1 KNVVVLGLV
10 QDENGQKMSK
20 HKGNVVDPM
29 EVLDTIGADAIRW
42 YFYWNSAPWLAKRFS
57 REAVIEG
64 RSKFLGTLWNTY
76 AFYTLYADIDG
87 FDPMKYL
94 KNGKWEPEGLAVMDR
109 WILSKLNSLILSVD
123 RDLEN
128 YRITEAARAM
138 QEFTDDL
145 SNWYVRRGRS
155 RYWAKGMETDK
166 VNAYMTLFTCLKEL
180 SLLAAPMI
188 PFMTEEIWQN
198 IVRTV
203 DPEAEES
210 IHLAKYPVADES
222 MIDPELEASM
232 EHVLKLVVMGRAARN
247 AAALKNR
254 QPLREMIVKAPF
266 TLEKYFDDVIADEL
280 NVKKLTFTDDVSTF
294 TTYTFKP
301 QLRTVGP
308 KYGKALGAI
317 RTHLNEMDGNAAM
330 KELREK
336 GSISFD
342 ANGTPV
348 TLTEDDLLIDV
359 SHKEGYVSEN
369 EGEATVV
376 LDTTLTPEL
385 IEEGF
390 VREIISKVQTMRKE
404 ADFNV
409 TDRIAVRWQAE
420 GQLREI
426 FTKYAD
432 EIAKETLA
440 SGIKEGR
447 GGYEKEWS
455 LNGEHCT
462 LGVEVTVPG
471 SKAD

>member
-1 KNVVVLGLV
+1 MATMPAEVQELFKEVDNVVFSTASTDGQPNSCIVAMKAVVDVVVL
-10 QDENGQKMSK
+10 
-20 HKGNVVDPM
+20 
-29 EVLDTIGADAIRW
+29 
-42 YFYWNSAPWLAKRFS
+42 
-57 REAVIEG
+57 
-64 RSKFLGTLWNTY
+64 
-76 AFYTLYADIDG
+76 
-87 FDPMKYL
+87 
-94 KNGKWEPEGLAVMDR
+94 
-109 WILSKLNSLILSVD
+109 
-123 RDLEN
+123 
-128 YRITEAARAM
+128 
-138 QEFTDDL
+138 
-145 SNWYVRRGRS
+145 
-155 RYWAKGMETDK
+155 
-166 VNAYMTLFTCLKEL
+166 
-180 SLLAAPMI
+180 
-188 PFMTEEIWQN
+188 
-198 IVRTV
+198 
-203 DPEAEES
+203 
-210 IHLAKYPVADES
+210 
-222 MIDPELEASM
+222 
-232 EHVLKLVVMGRAARN
+232 GRAARN

-254 QPLREMIVKAPF
+254 QPLSEMIVKAPF

-348 TLTEDDLLIDV
+348 TLAEDDLLIDV

-440 SGIKEGR
+440 SGIMEDR

-455 LNGEHCT
+455 LNGEPCT